1 VWPEKRVAGGAK
13 WSRQVFEHLGF
24 PLEDEHVRTPYG
36 ADVQRLVAGV
46 EDEDLLHQAKS

>member
-1 VWPEKRVAGGAK
+1 
-13 WSRQVFEHLGF
+13 
-24 PLEDEHVRTPYG
+24 VRTPYG